1 MNTYQYIYEIYKEK
15 SFSKAAA
22 NLYIS
27 QPSLSTSVR
36 KIEQQLGYEIFDRSS
51 SALNLTEAGEA
62 YVKAAQ
68 EILEIEKNLKDYLA
82 DMSELR
88 SGHIVVS
95 GSAFFSSYVL
105 GPILK
110 AFRERYPGI
119 TVEFIEADSLRLY
132 EEALKNHIDLIVDGG
147 KIDEAL
153 FEKHM
158 LFQEHIL
165 LGISLE
171 NPICRQLPAE
181 GMSVQD
187 IRMGRHLSETT
198 KGIDL
203 TWLHNERFV
212 LLKKGHDL
220 HERAVALCKERNF
233 EPKTDIHLNQLMTAF
248 HSAINNL
255 GCVFLSDTLAE
266 KAEADINMA
275 YYKIKAENER
285 LLQRDVFI
293 VHRKNRQITRAMK
306 TFIQVGRELYHIY

>member
-1 MNTYQYIYEIYKEK
+1 MNTYQYIYEIHKEK

-132 EEALKNHIDLIVDGG
+132 EEALKSHIDLIVDGG
-147 KIDEAL
+147 GIDEAL

-171 NPICRQLPAE
+171 NPICQQLPAE

-198 KGIDL
+198 EGIDL
-203 TWLHNERFV
+203 AWLHNERFV

-220 HERAVALCKERNF
+220 YERAVALCRERDF
-233 EPKTDIHLNQLMTAF
+233 EPKTDIHLNQLMTAY

-255 GCVFLSDTLAE
+255 GCVFLSDTLAG
-266 KAEADINMA
+266 KAEDGINMA
-275 YYKIKAENER
+275 YYKIKAENEG

-293 VHRKNRQITRAMK
+293 VHRKNRQVTRAMR